1 MFQESRK
8 KFRFRLWLY
17 ENAAIC
23 GMTAWIFVGFDTLL
37 PSGKRFYFLQTV
49 TTKSVF
55 FFLTHGWHL
64 FCEWH
69 WNKIMHEHVKPKV
82 MTKQVETCVWDT
94 VFSSLNGANLKNKSP
109 VWEKCLPVLTQ
120 ILHSL
125 PLVNSC
131 RAADL
136 PLNVF
141 TFSSFDCSH
150 MSKSHISCQIQ

>member
-1 MFQESRK
+1 MFQELRK
-8 KFRFRLWLY
+8 
-17 ENAAIC
+17 NSASDC
-23 GMTAWIFVGFDTLL
+23 GSMKML
-37 PSGKRFYFLQTV
+37 PSVAWPHEYLWASTLCSCLERDFTFFKGV

-55 FFLTHGWHL
+55 FFKHMGGI

-82 MTKQVETCVWDT
+82 MTKQVEAWVRDT
-94 VFSSLNGANLKNKSP
+94 VFLGLNGANLKNKSP
-109 VWEKCLPVLTQ
+109 VWGKCLPILTK